1 MDAFFQQVING
12 ISLGSVY
19 ALISIGYTMV
29 YGIIKLINFAHCDI
43 FMVGAYT
50 GYFAV
55 STLRLGF
62 FGAMLFTMT
71 VCALLGILI
80 ERVAY
85 KPLRNSAKE
94 TLLITTIG
102 VELLLQNLIKT
113 KALAGPNTLNFPE
126 LIANKTYEI
135 AGIKFSNLQMIT
147 LAVTVVCC
155 IGLQILIHKTST
167 GRAMRATSYDRDA
180 AALMGININKIISV
194 TFAIGSALAATGG
207 IIFGMAYPKLEPAM
221 GVMPGL
227 KGFVAAVLGGIGV
240 IPGAMFGGIAIG
252 LIETLSKVYI
262 SSGFSDAIAFILL
275 IMILLIKPT
284 GLFGK
289 KKSVKV

>member
-1 MDAFFQQVING
+1 MTEFFQQIING

-50 GYFAV
+50 GYFAI
-55 STLRLGF
+55 STLRLSF
-62 FGAMLFTMT
+62 LPALLFTMA
-71 VCALLGILI
+71 VCALLGVAI
-80 ERVAY
+80 EKIAY

-102 VELLLQNLIKT
+102 VELFLQNIIKT
-113 KALAGPNTLNFPE
+113 KALAGPNVLNFPE
-126 LIANKTYEI
+126 VVKSETFKIGSLQFSNIQIITLGITVIMCIALQFLINKT
-135 AGIKFSNLQMIT
+135 N
-147 LAVTVVCC
+147 
-155 IGLQILIHKTST
+155 T

-180 AALMGININKIISV
+180 AALMGININRIISV
-194 TFAIGSALAATGG
+194 TFAIGSGLAATGG
-207 IIFGMAYPKLEPAM
+207 IVFGMLYPKLEPVM

-227 KGFVAAVLGGIGV
+227 KAFVAAVLGGIGIV
-240 IPGAMFGGIAIG
+240 PGAMVGGLAIG

-262 SSGFSDAIAFILL
+262 SSGLSDAIAFIIL
-275 IMILLIKPT
+275 IIILLVKPT

-289 KKSVKV
+289 RSVKV